1 MPFIPHTDK
10 EISQMLK
17 TIGADSVEDLF
28 DEIPAHL
35 RAAAMEVIP
44 SGMTEMEVSRLM
56 RQRAETNTKA
66 LCFLGAGAYQHHIP
80 AAVWEITTRGE
91 FYSAYTPYQ
100 AEASQGTL
108 QLTYEYQSMMT
119 ALTAMDVS
127 NASMYDGASSLA
139 EAVLMAVRANRK
151 SKSRKILLPTTV
163 NPVYRKTAHTIV
175 KGQRIELV
183 DVPYD
188 KATGTV
194 TLEQIK
200 QQAQDQEGGDITALV
215 LQQPNFFGCLEA
227 VDEITDW
234 AQKNNILVIAV
245 INPLAA
251 AILKP
256 PGEWGA
262 AENDGAANMG
272 ADIACGDGQPLGAP
286 MSAGG
291 PYYGLL
297 CCKQALVRQMPGRIV
312 GRTIDLD
319 AKEGFVLTL
328 QAREQHIRRSKA
340 TSNICT
346 NQGLVVTASTIHMA
360 IMGAK
365 GLENTAA
372 ACHANN
378 NQLIEKLSAIDGVK
392 KAFAGPHFHETVLQ
406 LEMPAAEVL
415 HGLMEKGVLG
425 GFDLSLDY
433 PELGNAILV
442 CTTEMRNEDD
452 INIYQKAMQEVLN
465 TAGVS
470 GSSKVAALQESA

>member
-1 MPFIPHTDK
+1 MPFIPHTEQ
-10 EISQMLK
+10 EISQMLQ
-17 TIGADSVEDLF
+17 TIGADSIEDLF

-35 RAAAMEVIP
+35 RAAVLEAVP
-44 SGMTEMEVSRLM
+44 VGMTEMEISRLM
-56 RQRAETNTKA
+56 HQRAEKNTKA

-91 FYSAYTPYQ
+91 YYSAYTPYQ

-139 EAVLMAVRANRK
+139 EAVLMAVRGNRK
-151 SKSRKILLPTTV
+151 SKSRKILIPTTV
-163 NPVYRKTAHTIV
+163 NPVYRQTAHTIV
-175 KGQRIELV
+175 KGQQIDLV
-183 DVPYD
+183 EVPYD
-188 KATGTV
+188 AATGTV

-200 QQAQDQEGGDITALV
+200 QQAEADITAIV
-215 LQQPNFFGCLEA
+215 IQQPNFFGCLEA

-234 AQKNNILVIAV
+234 AHENNILVIAV

-251 AILKP
+251 ALLTP
-256 PGEWGA
+256 PGEWGQDEA
-262 AENDGAANMG
+262 SKG

-312 GRTIDLD
+312 GRTVDLD
-319 AKEGFVLTL
+319 GKEGFVLTL

-360 IMGAK
+360 IMGAE

-372 ACHANN
+372 ACHASNN
-378 NQLIEKLSAIDGVK
+378 SLVEKLSAIKGVK
-392 KAFAGPHFHETVLQ
+392 KAFSSVHFHETVLQ
-406 LEMPAAEVL
+406 LDAPAAQVL
-415 HGLMEKGVLG
+415 KALMQEGILG

-442 CTTEMRNEDD
+442 CTTEMRSEED
-452 INIYQKAMQEVLN
+452 IAAYATAMQEVL
-465 TAGVS
+465 AQ
-470 GSSKVAALQESA
+470 AANNIASLQESA

>member
-1 MPFIPHTDK
+1 MPFIPHTAK
-10 EISQMLK
+10 EIKQMLD
-17 TIGADSVEDLF
+17 TIGTDTIDGLF
-28 DEIPAHL
+28 DEIPVHL
-35 RAAAMEVIP
+35 RAGVIDAIP
-44 SGMTEMEVSRLM
+44 QGLNEMDISRLM
-56 RQRAETNTKA
+56 KRRAQQNSSA
-66 LCFLGAGAYQHHIP
+66 ICFLGAGAYEHHIP
-80 AAVWEITTRGE
+80 SAVWEITTRGE

-139 EAVLMAVRANRK
+139 EAILMAVRANRK

-163 NPVYRKTAHTIV
+163 NPTYRKTAHTIV
-175 KGQRIELV
+175 KGQQIELV

-188 KATGTV
+188 EATGTV
-194 TLEQIK
+194 TLDAIK
-200 QQAQDQEGGDITALV
+200 QQAGDDITALV

-234 AQKNNILVIAV
+234 AHENNILLIAV
-245 INPLAA
+245 INPLTAA
-251 AILKP
+251 VLKP
-256 PGEWGA
+256 PGEWGS
-262 AENDGAANMG
+262 ENDKPG

-312 GRTIDLD
+312 GRTVDLD
-319 AKEGFVLTL
+319 GKEGFVLTL

-346 NQGLVVTASTIHMA
+346 NQGLVVTASTIYMA
-360 IMGAK
+360 IQGAT

-372 ACHANN
+372 ACFENN
-378 NQLIEKLSAIDGVK
+378 NVLVEKLTAIDGVK
-392 KAFAGPHFHETVLQ
+392 KAFCGTHFHETVLQ
-406 LEMPAAEVL
+406 LESDATQVL
-415 HGLMEKGVLG
+415 SALIDKGILG
-425 GFDLSLDY
+425 GYNLSKDY

-442 CTTEMRNEDD
+442 CTTEMRNAEDID
-452 INIYQKAMQEVLN
+452 AYADALSEVLN
-465 TAGVS
+465 NTESLVETA
-470 GSSKVAALQESA
+470 

>member
-1 MPFIPHTDK
+1 
-10 EISQMLK
+10 MLK
-17 TIGADSVEDLF
+17 SIGADSIEDLF

-35 RAAAMEVIP
+35 RAGILDAIP
-44 SGMTEMEVSRLM
+44 QGMNEMDISRLM
-56 RQRAETNTKA
+56 QQRAAQNSTA
-66 LCFLGAGAYQHHIP
+66 ICFLGAGAYEHHIP
-80 AAVWEITTRGE
+80 AAVWQITTRGE

-151 SKSRKILLPTTV
+151 SKSRKILMPTTV
-163 NPVYRKTAHTIV
+163 NPVYRKTTHTIV
-175 KGQRIELV
+175 KGQQIELV

-188 KATGTV
+188 KTTGTV
-194 TLEQIK
+194 QLEQIK
-200 QQAQDQEGGDITALV
+200 QQAGDDITALV

-234 AQKNNILVIAV
+234 AHENNILVIAV
-245 INPLAA
+245 INPLSV

-256 PGEWGA
+256 PGEWGRDDQS
-262 AENDGAANMG
+262 NGKG

-286 MSAGG
+286 LSAGG

-297 CCKQALVRQMPGRIV
+297 CCKQVLVRQMPGRIV
-312 GRTIDLD
+312 GRTVDLD
-319 AKEGFVLTL
+319 GKEGFVLTL

-346 NQGLVVTASTIHMA
+346 NQGLVVTASTIYMA
-360 IMGAK
+360 IQGAA

-372 ACHANN
+372 ACFANN
-378 NQLIEKLSAIDGVK
+378 NRLVEKLTAIDGVNK
-392 KAFAGPHFHETVLQ
+392 VFDSTHFHETVLQ
-406 LEMPAAEVL
+406 LENGSDKTAAADIL
-415 HGLMEKGVLG
+415 SALMDKGILG
-425 GFDLSLDY
+425 GFDLSQDY

-442 CTTEMRNEDD
+442 CTTEMRDADD
-452 INIYQKAMQEVLN
+452 IETYVRAMQEILSSQENSSDDSKTSSVVE
-465 TAGVS
+465 TA
-470 GSSKVAALQESA
+470 